1 MSRDAAAVATA
12 RHSGTSSV
20 AGTAGTDTEQR
31 AGVVAATLTS
41 VFAQSYRR
49 FADRPAVL
57 DESGAVCTY
66 AELGSRA
73 RRLAGGLAAL
83 GMGPGD
89 RAIVLTKNRPESFVI
104 DHALAAG
111 GFVRVALSYRLHPRE
126 IAQIAGDCT
135 PSVVFVDGER
145 ERDVAAVLADAGLE
159 VAVVALD
166 EPHGPVAA
174 RYAEL
179 LDHVELES
187 PPVAPEQLAWLP
199 YTSGTTGEP
208 KGVMLSHRSLL
219 ACARN
224 LMVELPAIEA
234 DDVVLHVAPLTH
246 LSGYLGMT
254 YAMRGAAQV
263 SLPEFDPERT
273 LEAIGTHGATVLPM
287 VPTMLNMMLPALES
301 GRESG
306 RWHTDTLHTV
316 LYGGSAIAP
325 DRLARLIGCLGSIFV
340 QAYGLTEIPFP
351 LASLSKLAHRS
362 DPDQPP
368 PARLASAGRVNPFVQ
383 VRLRTP
389 EDTDAADGEEGEI
402 QARGDITMLGYWNRP
417 EATAEVLLAD
427 GWAATGDVGRM
438 QDGYLHIVDR
448 KKDMIVSGGFNI
460 FPGEIE
466 NAISAL
472 EGVAEVAVIGVP
484 DARWGESVKAVVSVR
499 DGHRVTEADI
509 EQVCRDRIATYK
521 RPRSVEFVPEL
532 PKTGSGK
539 IQRHELRKR
548 YWIDQDRRVGG

>member
-1 MSRDAAAVATA
+1 MSKDAVGEPTA
-12 RHSGTSSV
+12 RPSGTSPV
-20 AGTAGTDTEQR
+20 ASTGDPNAGPR
-31 AGVVAATLTS
+31 AGIVTATLTS
-41 VFAQSYRR
+41 AFAEAYRR
-49 FADRPAVL
+49 FADLPAVV
-57 DESGAVCTY
+57 EGPGAVCTY

-83 GMGPGD
+83 GMRPGD
-89 RAIVLTKNRPESFVI
+89 RAVVLTKNRPESFVI

-126 IAQIAGDCT
+126 VAQIARDCG
-135 PSVVFVDGER
+135 PAVAFVDGER
-145 ERDVAAVLADAGLE
+145 EREVAAALAEAGLD

-166 EPHGPVAA
+166 EPQGPVAA
-174 RYAEL
+174 RYGEL
-179 LDHVELES
+179 LAHDELASPRVE
-187 PPVAPEQLAWLP
+187 PEDLAWLP

-224 LMVELPAIEA
+224 LMVELPAIET

-246 LSGYLGMT
+246 LSGYLGIT

-263 SLPEFDPERT
+263 SLPEFDPEQT
-273 LEAIGTHGATVLPM
+273 LQAIGDHGATVLPM

-301 GRESG
+301 GRW
-306 RWHTDTLHTV
+306 RTDTLHTV

-325 DRLARLIGCLGSIFV
+325 DRLTRLVACLGEVFV

-351 LASLSKLAHRS
+351 LASLSKQAHRF
-362 DPDQPP
+362 DPGQPP

-389 EDTDAADGEEGEI
+389 AGADAAEGEEGEI
-402 QARGDITMLGYWNRP
+402 QARGDTTMLGYWNRP
-417 EATAEVLLAD
+417 EATREVLLED
-427 GWAATGDVGRM
+427 GWAATGDVGRL

-472 EGVAEVAVIGVP
+472 PGVSEVAVIGVP
-484 DARWGESVKAVVSVR
+484 DPRWGESVKAVVAVL
-499 DGHRVTEADI
+499 DGHQVSEADI
-509 EQVCRDRIATYK
+509 EQVCRDRIAGYK
-521 RPRSVEFVPEL
+521 RPRSVDFVPAL

-548 YWIDQDRRVGG
+548 YWSDQDRRVGG

>member
-1 MSRDAAAVATA
+1 
-12 RHSGTSSV
+12 
-20 AGTAGTDTEQR
+20 
-31 AGVVAATLTS
+31 VVAATLTS
-41 VFAQSYRR
+41 VFAESYRR

-57 DESGAVCTY
+57 HESGEVWTY

-73 RRLAGGLAAL
+73 RRLAGGLAAM

-179 LDHVELES
+179 LEHVEIET
-187 PPVAPEQLAWLP
+187 PPLVPEQLAWLP

-224 LMVELPAIEA
+224 LMVELPGIEA
-234 DDVVLHVAPLTH
+234 EDVVLHVAPLTH
-246 LSGYLGMT
+246 LSGYLAMT

-273 LEAIGTHGATVLPM
+273 LEAIGTHAATVLPM
-287 VPTMLNMMLPALES
+287 VPTMLNMMLPAL
-301 GRESG
+301 ESG

-351 LASLSKLAHRS
+351 LASLSKAAHRF
-362 DPDQPP
+362 DADQPP
-368 PARLASAGRVNPFVQ
+368 PSRLASAGRVNPFVQ

-389 EDTDAADGEEGEI
+389 EDVDAADGEEGEI

-484 DARWGESVKAVVSVR
+484 DPRWGESVKAVVSVR
-499 DGHRVTEADI
+499 EGHQVTEAEI

-548 YWIDQDRRVGG
+548 YWLAQDRRVGG